1 MHLQTVRDPRI
12 EPFAILDLRP
22 TQMTIGM
29 HEVEAKRQRWRAV
42 KRTEEFLGKHLIPV
56 ISGPKDRYYIIDH
69 HHLAR
74 ALYEEGVKNVG
85 VTVVADLS
93 KLRRADFWYVMD
105 HKNWVHPY
113 AFGKRYSYDAL
124 PKSID
129 KLEDDPFRS
138 LAGELRRAGGFSK
151 ETIPYREFLWG
162 NFLRRHLD
170 SKEVEGDYDR
180 ALKEALELAKTTKA
194 DYLPGWCGP
203 VEE

>member
-85 VTVVADLS
+85 VTVVANS
-93 KLRRADFWYVMD
+93 SRRESFAPATLRFHRYRLTPQQNPETLLLWPLR
-105 HKNWVHPY
+105 HP
-113 AFGKRYSYDAL
+113 
-124 PKSID
+124 I
-129 KLEDDPFRS
+129 S
-138 LAGELRRAGGFSK
+138 L
-151 ETIPYREFLWG
+151 T
-162 NFLRRHLD
+162 
-170 SKEVEGDYDR
+170 V
-180 ALKEALELAKTTKA
+180 
-194 DYLPGWCGP
+194 P
-203 VEE
+203 V